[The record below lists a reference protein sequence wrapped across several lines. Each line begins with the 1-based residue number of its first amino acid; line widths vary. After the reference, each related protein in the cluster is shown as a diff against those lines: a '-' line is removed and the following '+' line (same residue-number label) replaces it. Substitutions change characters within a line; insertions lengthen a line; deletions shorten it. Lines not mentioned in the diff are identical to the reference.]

1 MAPFRLIIISHMS
14 DPSGKIHKKDAKPT
28 EFEYHVVQTLGEIEA
43 SSSDLKGE
51 LKDIRITGASEFEA
65 KYRGSTRQ
73 AVIIF
78 FHYKSQQA
86 LKKIYSRLQGE
97 LTKRFRKPVILL
109 LQRTILPK
117 YFKSKGQQKRPYSR
131 TLTKVHEAILD
142 DLVYPAGILGKRIRT
157 KTDGRRVFKVLLD
170 PNSRDDIQ
178 ERLDV
183 ISAVYSKLT
192 NKEVVFEFPQNKEF
206 PV

>member
-1 MAPFRLIIISHMS
+1 MS
-14 DPSGKIHKKDAKPT
+14 DPSGKIHKKLSKPS
-28 EFEYHVVQTLGEIEA
+28 EFEYHVAQTLGEIEA
-43 SSSDLKGE
+43 SSGDLKGE
-51 LKDIRITGASEFEA
+51 LKEIRITGASEFES
-65 KYRGSTRQ
+65 KYRGAVRQ

-78 FHYKSQQA
+78 IHHKSQVA
-86 LKKIYSRLQGE
+86 LRKVHSRLQSE
-97 LTKRFRKPVILL
+97 LAKRFRRPVVLI

-131 TLTKVHEAILD
+131 TLTQVHEAILE
-142 DLVYPAGILGKRIRT
+142 DLIFPTVILGRRIRI

-170 PNSRDDIQ
+170 PNARDDVQ
-178 ERLDV
+178 DRLDV

-192 NKEVVFEFPQNKEF
+192 NKEVVFEFPANRDF

>member
-1 MAPFRLIIISHMS
+1 MS
-14 DPSGKIHKKDAKPT
+14 DPSQKIHKKDKKPT
-28 EFEYHVVQTLGEIEA
+28 EFEYHVAQTLGEIEA

-51 LKDIRITGASEFEA
+51 LKEIRITGASEFEA
-65 KYRGSTRQ
+65 KYRGAARQ

-78 FHYKSQQA
+78 FHYKSKTV
-86 LKKIYSRLQGE
+86 LKKIHSRLQSE
-97 LTKRFRKPVILL
+97 LTKRFRKPVVLL

-131 TLTKVHEAILD
+131 TLTQVHEAILE
-142 DLVYPAGILGKRIRT
+142 DLVYPAGILGKRIRV

-170 PNSRDDIQ
+170 PNSREEVQDK
-178 ERLDV
+178 LDV

-192 NKEVVFEFPQNKEF
+192 NKEVVFEFPQNREF
-206 PV
+206 PY

>member
-1 MAPFRLIIISHMS
+1 MS

-28 EFEYHVVQTLGEIEA
+28 EYEYHVAQTLGEIEA
-43 SSSDLKGE
+43 SSADLKGE
-51 LKDIRITGASEFEA
+51 LKEIRITGASEFEG
-65 KYRGSTRQ
+65 KYRGAVRQ

-78 FHYKSQQA
+78 VHHKSRIA
-86 LKKIYSRLQGE
+86 LKKIHTRLQNE
-97 LTKRFRKPVILL
+97 LSKRFRKPVLLL

-117 YFKSKGQQKRPYSR
+117 YFKTKGQQKRPYSR
-131 TLTKVHEAILD
+131 TLTQVHEAILD
-142 DLVYPAGILGKRIRT
+142 DLVHPVAILGKRIRV

-170 PNSRDDIQ
+170 PSARDDVQ
-178 ERLDV
+178 EKLDV

-192 NKEVVFEFPQNKEF
+192 NKEVVFEFPQNREF

>member
-1 MAPFRLIIISHMS
+1 MS

-28 EFEYHVVQTLGEIEA
+28 EFEYHVAQTLGEIEA
-43 SSSDLKGE
+43 SSADLKAE
-51 LKDIRITGASEFEA
+51 LKEIRITGASEFEG
-65 KYRGSTRQ
+65 KYRGAVRQ

-78 FHYKSQQA
+78 VHHKSRVA
-86 LKKIYSRLQGE
+86 LSKIHSRLQNE
-97 LTKRFRKPVILL
+97 LSKRFRKPVLLL

-131 TLTKVHEAILD
+131 TLTQVHEAILD
-142 DLVYPAGILGKRIRT
+142 DLVHPVAILGKRIRV

-170 PNSRDDIQ
+170 PSARDDVQ
-178 ERLDV
+178 EKLDV

-192 NKEVVFEFPQNKEF
+192 NKEVVFEFPQNREF

>member
-1 MAPFRLIIISHMS
+1 MS

-28 EFEYHVVQTLGEIEA
+28 EYEYHVAQTLGEIEA
-43 SSSDLKGE
+43 SSADLKGE
-51 LKDIRITGASEFEA
+51 LKEIRITGASEFEG
-65 KYRGSTRQ
+65 KYRGAVRQ

-78 FHYKSQQA
+78 VHHKSKAA
-86 LKKIYSRLQGE
+86 LKKIHTRLQNE
-97 LTKRFRKPVILL
+97 LSKRFRKPVLLL

-117 YFKSKGQQKRPYSR
+117 YFKTKGQQKRPYSR
-131 TLTKVHEAILD
+131 TLTQVHEAVLD
-142 DLVYPAGILGKRIRT
+142 DLVHPVAILGKRIRV

-170 PNSRDDIQ
+170 PSARDDVQ
-178 ERLDV
+178 EKLDV

-192 NKEVVFEFPQNKEF
+192 NKEVVFEFPQNREF